1 MTTFLQHVAQHLI
14 ATHGTNL
21 SNLTIVLPGQRAS
34 LFMNELLVQAAD
46 GPVWAPQ
53 YATID
58 ELFMQLSDLKKAQP
72 IRLVC
77 MLHDIYRTEVPN
89 PMSLDD
95 FYGWGE
101 ILLSDFDD
109 IDKHL
114 VDAEKLFCNAEA
126 LQQMQGTDFLDDAQ
140 TNALRNFFSNFNEE
154 QQTTLQ
160 QRFKDMWQAMPR
172 IYRRFNEQLSQ
183 AGFGYTGAIYRRV
196 AEQVLRE
203 GLTEEFQRH
212 YAFVGFNV
220 LDDVEEV
227 LFSAMRDN
235 GWGTFYWDY
244 DDYYFRD
251 EKQEAGLFMR
261 SNVKKFPNALPDD
274 IYNNLQNGRK
284 TIRFIATGTDNAQ
297 VRYVPQWLKEKL
309 TAQENESAVVL
320 CDESLVQPLL
330 NTIPSKAECEYAP
343 NEVNITMGFP
353 LHQTPI
359 HGYLMALL
367 DLQTYGYDQ
376 SLQRLRTSAV
386 SIVQN
391 NAFYAGLP
399 LEYKSCDADMLQW
412 LADEMEQLSQRIN
425 DGSIADDKTR
435 QLYTESA
442 FQCYCTINQFAQ
454 LIGEGLAVQR
464 RTLYRLMRR
473 AMQSISVPFHGE
485 MNRGLQVMGLLE
497 ARNLDFRHLVM
508 LSVGEGFLPKKAD
521 DTSLIPYCL
530 KPVFN
535 LSTIER
541 KTAVFAYYFYRTIQ
555 RTEDLTLIYNDN
567 SSGTA
572 QREQSRF
579 LRQLLA
585 ETNLNIACF
594 RLEPEVCTEKPINIC
609 IQKTPQVMKL
619 MSERFDRQ
627 CGGKNDLSPS
637 ALGTYLTCPVKF
649 FYQNVAAINVPRHP
663 EEGIDAMLFG
673 TLFHDSAEMF
683 YSHLRQ
689 MKNDSGQVD
698 SADYADVL
706 CQDDSDAAQ
715 KAQARMLLGAYVD
728 LSFWVNYFYAD
739 QYDAYTKRKERET
752 FLDDFMQCKGRAE
765 LLSMVNAIY
774 AEHSENAVF
783 SGMPM
788 IVRDVVVRMLQQL
801 LQWDALR
808 TPFEMY
814 GLEQSIHDTLAI
826 ETADGKREIRVGGR
840 ADRMDIMQVEGQRTL
855 RIVDYKTGS
864 PTTSGI
870 ASIKDMFSAEAKG
883 NAHYYLQ
890 TFLYAAIMRDRL
902 PDLPVCPSLF
912 YVRGATD
919 AEVYTP
925 LLKLNK
931 KQISQ
936 LSDEMITE
944 YKDELTRCIAEI
956 FNPEI
961 PFTQTAKPEDN
972 CKYCDFRQLCGKMP
986 VDKNE

>member
-1 MTTFLQHVAQHLI
+1 MKTFLQHVASHLI

-21 SNLTIVLPGQRAS
+21 SNLTIVLPGQRAA

-46 GPVWAPQ
+46 GPVWAPR

-58 ELFMQLSDLKKAQP
+58 ELFLQLSDLKKAQP

-77 MLHDIYRTEVPN
+77 MLHDIYRTLVPN

-126 LQQMQGTDFLDDAQ
+126 LQEMQGTDFLDDAQ
-140 TNALRNFFSNFNEE
+140 LEALRNFFSNFNEE

-160 QRFKDMWQAMPR
+160 HRFKDMWKAMPR

-183 AGFGYTGAIYRRV
+183 MGLGYTGIIYRRV
-196 AEQVLRE
+196 AERVQRK
-203 GLTEEFQRH
+203 GLAAEFQRH

-227 LFSAMRDN
+227 LFSAMRDS

-244 DDYYFRD
+244 DDYYFHD
-251 EKQEAGLFMR
+251 AKQEAGLFMR
-261 SNVKKFPNALPDD
+261 QNVRKFPNALPAD
-274 IYNNLQNGRK
+274 IYNNLLGGPK
-284 TIRFIATGTDNAQ
+284 TIRFIATSTDNAQ
-297 VRYVPQWLKEKL
+297 VRYVPQWIKEKL
-309 TAQENESAVVL
+309 TPQENESAVVL

-330 NTIPSKAECEYAP
+330 NAIPSKAESEYAP
-343 NEVNITMGFP
+343 NGVNITMGFP

-367 DLQTYGYDQ
+367 ELQAYGYDP
-376 SLQRLRTSAV
+376 SLHRLRNSAV

-391 NAFYAGLP
+391 NAFYTGLP
-399 LEYKSCDADMLQW
+399 LEYKASDADMLQW

-435 QLYTESA
+435 QLYTEST

-473 AMQSISVPFHGE
+473 AMQSVSVPFHGE
-485 MNRGLQVMGLLE
+485 MNSGLQVMGLLE

-555 RTEDLTLIYNDN
+555 RTKDLTLIYNDN
-567 SSGTA
+567 STGAA

-585 ETNLNIACF
+585 ETDLQIQCL
-594 RLEPEVCTEKPINIC
+594 RLEPELRTEKPTSVC
-609 IQKTPQVMKL
+609 IQKTPQVME
-619 MSERFDRQ
+619 MMVGRFDRR
-627 CGGKNDLSPS
+627 CGAQHDLSPS

-683 YSHLRQ
+683 YTHLRQ
-689 MKNDSGQVD
+689 MKGGSQQVD
-698 SADYADVL
+698 EADYADVL
-706 CQDDSDAAQ
+706 CQDDSDAAR
-715 KAQARMLLGAYVD
+715 KAQAKMMLGAYVD
-728 LSFWVNYFYAD
+728 LSFWVNYFFAD
-739 QYDAYTKRKERET
+739 QYDAYTKRNERET
-752 FLDDFMQCKGRAE
+752 FLQNFMQCKGRAE
-765 LLSMVNAIY
+765 LLAMTNALY
-774 AEHSENAVF
+774 AEHSENTTF

-788 IVRDVVVRMLQQL
+788 IVRDVVVRMLLQL
-801 LQWDALR
+801 LQWDSLR

-814 GLEQSIHDTLAI
+814 GLEQSIHDTLTI
-826 ETADGKREIRVGGR
+826 EAADGQREIRVGGR
-840 ADRMDIMQVEGQRTL
+840 ADRMDIMLVEGQRTL

-870 ASIKDMFSAEAKG
+870 ASIKDMFTAEAKG

-890 TFLYAAIMRDRL
+890 TFLYAAIMRGRL
-902 PDLPVCPSLF
+902 PHLPVCPCLY

-919 AEVYTP
+919 AEAYSP
-925 LLKLNK
+925 LLKLGRK
-931 KQISQ
+931 PIAQ
-936 LSDEMITE
+936 LSDEMIAD
-944 YKDELTRCIAEI
+944 YKQQLTSCIAEI

-961 PFTQTAKPEDN
+961 PFAQTAKPEDN
-972 CKYCDFRQLCGKMP
+972 CKYCDFRQLCGRMP
-986 VDKNE
+986 ADKNE

>member
-1 MTTFLQHVAQHLI
+1 MTSFLQHVAQHLI

-21 SNLTIVLPGQRAS
+21 SNLTIVLPGHRAS
-34 LFMNELLVQAAD
+34 LFMNELLVQVAD
-46 GPVWAPQ
+46 GPVWAPR

-126 LQQMQGTDFLDDAQ
+126 LQQMQGTDFLGDEQ
-140 TNALRNFFSNFNEE
+140 LSALQNFFSNFNEE
-154 QQTTLQ
+154 QQTALQ
-160 QRFKDMWQAMPR
+160 QRFKDMWQAMPH
-172 IYRRFNEQLSQ
+172 IYRRFNDQLSQ

-196 AEQVLRE
+196 AEQVMRE
-203 GLTEEFQRH
+203 GLGEEHQRH

-227 LFSAMRDN
+227 LFAAMRDN

-244 DDYYFRD
+244 DDYYFKND
-251 EKQEAGLFMR
+251 KQEAGLFMR

-274 IYNNLQNGRK
+274 IYDNLLSGQK
-284 TIRFIATGTDNAQ
+284 TIRFIATSTDNAQ
-297 VRYVPQWLKEKL
+297 VRYVPQWIKEKL
-309 TAQENESAVVL
+309 TPQENESAVVL

-330 NTIPSKAECEYAP
+330 NAIPSKAESKDAP

-376 SLQRLRTSAV
+376 SLQRLRTSIV
-386 SIVQN
+386 SIAQN

-399 LEYKSCDADMLQW
+399 LEYKSNDAEMLRW
-412 LADEMEQLSQRIN
+412 LGDEMEQLSQRIN
-425 DGSIADDKTR
+425 DGSLADDKTR
-435 QLYTESA
+435 QLYTEST

-454 LIGEGLAVQR
+454 LIGEGLSVQR

-497 ARNLDFRHLVM
+497 ARNLDFRSLVM

-530 KPVFN
+530 KPAFN

-567 SSGTA
+567 SSGAA

-585 ETNLNIACF
+585 ETNLNIECI
-594 RLEPEVCTEKPINIC
+594 RLEPELRTEKPNKVC
-609 IQKTPQVMKL
+609 IQKTPQIMEM
-619 MSERFDRQ
+619 MSIRFDQQ
-627 CGGKNDLSPS
+627 CGGRHDLSPS

-649 FYQNVAAINVPRHP
+649 FYQNVAGISVPRHP
-663 EEGIDAMLFG
+663 EEGINAMLFG

-683 YSHLRQ
+683 YTHLRL
-689 MKNDSGQVD
+689 MKNDNASVD
-698 SADYADVL
+698 SADFTDVL
-706 CQDDSDAAQ
+706 CQEKSDAAQ
-715 KAQARMLLGAYVD
+715 KAKAKVLLSAYVD
-728 LSFWVNYFYAD
+728 LSFWVNFFFAD
-739 QYDAYTKRKERET
+739 QYDAYNKPKERKS
-752 FLDDFMQCKGRAE
+752 FLSNFMQCKSRAE
-765 LLSMVNAIY
+765 LLSKVNDLY
-774 AEHSENAVF
+774 AAHSEKAVF

-788 IVRDVVVRMLQQL
+788 IVRDVVVRLLQQL
-801 LQWDALR
+801 LQWDALH

-814 GLEQSIHDTLAI
+814 GLEQSVHDTLAI
-826 ETADGKREIRVGGR
+826 DTADGKREIRVGGR
-840 ADRMDIMQVEGQRTL
+840 IDRMDIMQVEGQRTL

-870 ASIKDMFSAEAKG
+870 ASIKDMFSADAKE

-890 TFLYAAIMRDRL
+890 TILYAAIMRQRM
-902 PDLPVCPSLF
+902 PELPVCPSLF

-919 AEVYTP
+919 TEAYNP

-936 LSDEMITE
+936 LSNELIAE
-944 YKDELTRCIAEI
+944 YKEELTRCIAEI
-956 FNPEI
+956 FNPEV

-986 VDKNE
+986 ADKNE